1 MAQLTVSIQY
11 LGLLRN
17 TVGRA
22 EEEISVPQGA
32 LVEDVMKL
40 LGEKHGE
47 QFTSVV
53 FRSDGRLRALT
64 QVVVDGNDIR
74 DGEGLKTKLKGGDKI
89 SVIVGI
95 YPISG
100 GDGI

>member
-1 MAQLTVSIQY
+1 MGQVNVSVQF

-17 TVGRA
+17 TVGRS
-22 EEEISVPQGA
+22 EEEILIQQGA
-32 LVEDVMKL
+32 SLEDVL
-40 LGEKHGE
+40 RILGEKHGE
-47 QFTSVV
+47 QFTNVV

-100 GDGI
+100 G